1 MANILG
7 VRRHNAILTVSKVGS
22 LGILCEIPTVLIN
35 LDWLAINNDRDI
47 FKETYSKNFG
57 KTLHN
62 EDF

>member
-1 MANILG
+1 MTNILG
-7 VRRHNAILTVSKVGS
+7 VRRFNATLTVYKVGS

-35 LDWLAINNDRDI
+35 LDWLSIDNDRNILDDS
-47 FKETYSKNFG
+47 YSKNFG